1 MANATSS
8 LVIMHNIQTEF
19 ASVTFSTHDW
29 RRYRR
34 LVLFL
39 TWTLA
44 SFANT
49 NHAQA
54 QQQNPQDAFQEF
66 FDKFANQSNTFMPGF
81 LGELSEEQLK
91 KLAEIEISKS
101 TEDAFGDRVLKGFV
115 DHCKEKKIKVVQNG
129 KEIAYLQSLCSA
141 VKPLMTNAQRYT
153 TIDLILVESEATD
166 AYSIPGGHIVVTRG
180 LLETVGTEAA
190 LIGVLAHELSH
201 LDRGHQLLTLKQMRI
216 LNQSFDMRNPVESMA
231 IAFKPFRPEFET
243 QADSDAVR
251 WMMELQYDPKE
262 LARLLQSWDQ
272 RQEKQAPWMNFVPGF
287 VKSHPDASKRSRRIL
302 EQSNELRALWPNA
315 TYTGAKNLVQRIPAN
330 KRRFTR

>member
-1 MANATSS
+1 
-8 LVIMHNIQTEF
+8 MHNIQTDF
-19 ASVTFSTHDW
+19 AYDTFSLHDW

-34 LVLFL
+34 LVLVL
-39 TWTLA
+39 AWTLV
-44 SFANT
+44 SFANA

-101 TEDAFGDRVLKGFV
+101 AEDAFGDRVLKGFL

-141 VKPLMTNAQRYT
+141 VKPLMTNAPRYT

-180 LLETVGTEAA
+180 LLDTVGTEAA
-190 LIGVLAHELSH
+190 LVGVLAHELSH
-201 LDRGHQLLTLKQMRI
+201 LDRGHQLLTLKQMKM
-216 LNQSFDMRNPVESMA
+216 LNQSFDMRNPVDAMA

-287 VKSHPDASKRSRRIL
+287 VKSHPDAGKRSQRIL
-302 EQSNELRALWPNA
+302 EQSNELRTLWPNA
-315 TYTGAKNLVQRIPAN
+315 TYTGAKNLEQRIPAN
-330 KRRFTR
+330 KRRFPR